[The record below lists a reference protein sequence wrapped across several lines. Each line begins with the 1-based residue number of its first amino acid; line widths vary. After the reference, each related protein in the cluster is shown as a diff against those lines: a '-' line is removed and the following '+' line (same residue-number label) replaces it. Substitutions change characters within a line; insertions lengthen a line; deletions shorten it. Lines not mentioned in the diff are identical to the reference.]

1 MDKDTPTHTSMIQI
15 ENGQLPGLR
24 VDSFEARAGE
34 VWCVFGANRSGID
47 TFFRLLSEELADF
60 KAEHFYLTPDKA
72 VLSFDTQ
79 QQIFEAELKKDDSD
93 FLERIDPGT
102 PARAFLP
109 SGEIDAALIEAF
121 GLSSSLE
128 QGYRELSTGQARK
141 LLLLAECARVP
152 ACLLIEA
159 PYAGLDQRAHTEL
172 DTALLHLQRQGCCVL
187 LFVTNSVDVP
197 SWATHLAL
205 IRSGELVWQGKQQ
218 KFEQEFGQEL
228 GPELLRTL
236 QQQSPDFKPELTQAW
251 MQALK
256 QKNRTLAPFSP
267 DTQTPL
273 IELRQGFASYRGRMV
288 FSGLDL
294 TLRQGE
300 HLLITGANG
309 SGKSTLLQLISGDH
323 PACYENEL
331 YLFGTKRGSGESIWD
346 IKRNMGIVS
355 AELQRNYHVG
365 GDVLSCV
372 VSGFF
377 DSIGVYQKPDH
388 AQVQQARRWLAWIG
402 LDQQRAQPFK
412 GLSFADQRLAL
423 IARALI
429 KAPPLLILDEP
440 TQGLDEANRTAVL
453 DFIEDVAAKGIT
465 TIVYVSHRRDEQ
477 RSFFV
482 QHLDMDRFA
491 VEN

>member
-1 MDKDTPTHTSMIQI
+1 MDEDTLTPASMIQI
-15 ENGQLPGLR
+15 ENGQLPWLR
-24 VDSFEARAGE
+24 VDSFEARSDE

-47 TFFRLLSEELADF
+47 IFFRLLSEELTDF
-60 KAEHFYLTPDKA
+60 RAEHFYLTPNKA
-72 VLSFDTQ
+72 VLSFSRQ

-109 SGEIDAALIEAF
+109 PGGIDAALIEAF

-159 PYAGLDQRAHTEL
+159 PYAGLDQRARTEL
-172 DTALLHLQRQGCCVL
+172 DAALLHLQRQGSCVL
-187 LFVTNSVDVP
+187 LFVTNSTDIP

-205 IRSGELVWQGKQQ
+205 IRAGDLIWQGIQG
-218 KFEQEFGQEL
+218 ECP
-228 GPELLRTL
+228 PELLQTL
-236 QQQSPDFKPELTQAW
+236 QHRSPDFRPELTQAW
-251 MQALK
+251 AHPLR
-256 QKNRTLAPFSP
+256 QKKTDPASAAVDL
-267 DTQTPL
+267 QVPL
-273 IELRQGFASYRGRMV
+273 VELRQGFASYRGRMV

-294 TLRQGE
+294 ILRQGE
-300 HLLITGANG
+300 HLLVTGANG

-346 IKRNMGIVS
+346 IKRNMGMVS
-355 AELQRNYHVG
+355 AELQRNYHIG

-412 GLSFADQRLAL
+412 GLSFADQRLVL

-477 RSFFV
+477 RPFFV
-482 QHLDMDRFA
+482 QHLDMDQFA
-491 VEN
+491 VEGG